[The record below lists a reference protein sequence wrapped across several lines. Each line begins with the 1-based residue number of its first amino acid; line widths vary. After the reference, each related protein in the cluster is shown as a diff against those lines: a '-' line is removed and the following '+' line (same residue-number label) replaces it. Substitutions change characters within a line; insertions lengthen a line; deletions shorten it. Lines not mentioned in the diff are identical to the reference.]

1 MKHILKDLVEGRKK
15 ERERERERE
24 RGGGGERWMD
34 GGMGVGKKI
43 GAGKERESKDFF
55 LLVHFALKLF

>member
-15 ERERERERE
+15 ERE
-24 RGGGGERWMD
+24 GGGERWMD
-34 GGMGVGKKI
+34 GWMGVGKKI

>member
-1 MKHILKDLVEGRKK
+1 MKPILKDLVEGRKK

-24 RGGGGERWMD
+24 GWMD
-34 GGMGVGKKI
+34 GWMGVGKKI

>member
-24 RGGGGERWMD
+24 GWMD
-34 GGMGVGKKI
+34 GWMGVGKKI

>member
-24 RGGGGERWMD
+24 RGGGEVDGWMD
-34 GGMGVGKKI
+34 GSRQEDWGR
-43 GAGKERESKDFF
+43 ERERE
-55 LLVHFALKLF
+55 

>member
-15 ERERERERE
+15 ERERERERW
-24 RGGGGERWMD
+24 GGERWMD
-34 GGMGVGKKI
+34 GWMGVGKKI